1 MNEKIV
7 QERIWENINKE
18 VSGDNGVLGN
28 NKILAG

>member
-7 QERIWENINKE
+7 QKSIWENRNKE
-18 VSGDNGVLGN
+18 VSGDNAALGN